1 MAARKTPSCPVE
13 AYAAAVVDGK
23 IPAGNLIRL
32 ACERH
37 LKDLK
42 TAKTRGLFF
51 DPAAAQRAIQF
62 YGFLKH
68 SKGEWAGCTFELQP
82 WQQFIVGS
90 IFGWMR
96 ADGTRRFRV
105 AYVEVPRKNGKSTM
119 CAGIGLYLLVA
130 DGEPGA
136 EVYTAA
142 TKRDQAKIVWGEAA
156 KMVKASP
163 ALAKRLQVYLGKG
176 NMNFPALGNKFE
188 PLGADSDTMDGLNV
202 HGAIVDELHAHKTR
216 SVWDVLDTATG
227 SRRQPLLFAITTA
240 GTDQTSVCYEQHER
254 ARKILEGVIE
264 DDAYF
269 AFIACM
275 DEGDDYA
282 DPATWAKANPNFR
295 ISVKEDDLRRK
306 AKTAKESPA
315 ALNAFLRLHLNKW
328 TQQVD
333 RWIDLDVWD
342 ENAGIVKE
350 EALAGR
356 TCYGGLDLS
365 SVSDI
370 TAWVLVFPRE
380 DDQER
385 LDVLCRFWV
394 PEAQLK
400 NDSNKYRDQYVAWT
414 RLGWLKTTPGEAVD
428 YAFIKAQVLADAK
441 TFKLVDLNIDRLF
454 QAHQLAMELADE
466 GLTVAGMGQGFT
478 SMAAPV
484 KEFER
489 RLIARKLHHGGH
501 PVLRW
506 MADNVAVRQDP
517 AGNLKPDKARSQGK
531 IDGIVATIMG
541 LDRAMRHE
549 SKSSVYENPDRG
561 LVIV

>member
-1 MAARKTPSCPVE
+1 MAARKKPSCPVE
-13 AYAAAVVDGK
+13 AYAQAVADGK

-32 ACERH
+32 TCERH

-42 TAKTRGLFF
+42 TAKMRGLFF
-51 DPAAAQRAIQF
+51 DADAARYVIKF
-62 YGFLKH
+62 YSFLKH

-90 IFGWMR
+90 LFGWKR

-119 CAGIGLYLLVA
+119 LAGIGLYLLIA

-136 EVYTAA
+136 EVYAAA

-156 KMVKASP
+156 KMVKSSP
-163 ALAKRLQVYLGKG
+163 ALTKRVTTYMGKG
-176 NMNFPALGNKFE
+176 NMNFPALGSKFE

-202 HGAIVDELHAHKTR
+202 HAAIIDELHAHKTR
-216 SVWDVLDTATG
+216 DVWDVLDTATG

-254 ARKILEGVIE
+254 ARKLLEGVIE

-269 AFIACM
+269 AFIACL

-282 DPATWAKANPNFR
+282 DPATWAKANPNFG

-306 AKTAKESPA
+306 AKTAKESPS

-342 ENAGIVKE
+342 QNAGIIKE

-365 SVSDI
+365 SVDDM
-370 TAWVLVFPRE
+370 TAWVRY
-380 DDQER
+380 
-385 LDVLCRFWV
+385 
-394 PEAQLK
+394 
-400 NDSNKYRDQYVAWT
+400 S
-414 RLGWLKTTPGEAVD
+414 PGMMTQT
-428 YAFIKAQVLADAK
+428 KS
-441 TFKLVDLNIDRLF
+441 
-454 QAHQLAMELADE
+454 
-466 GLTVAGMGQGFT
+466 T
-478 SMAAPV
+478 SSAASGCQRP
-484 KEFER
+484 
-489 RLIARKLHHGGH
+489 
-501 PVLRW
+501 
-506 MADNVAVRQDP
+506 
-517 AGNLKPDKARSQGK
+517 S
-531 IDGIVATIMG
+531 
-541 LDRAMRHE
+541 
-549 SKSSVYENPDRG
+549 
-561 LVIV
+561 